1 MAMMAP
7 TILRMREIVLFLN
20 RLGNQPLT
28 NAPTM
33 MVMMAFNIAWMFLRC
48 IDIANI
54 EVILHF
60 NKKFPASRMLASYF
74 FSLVLTG
81 IRTQMKRGIILHSA
95 VRRP

>member
-20 RLGNQPLT
+20 RLGSQPLT

-33 MVMMAFNIAWMFLRC
+33 MVMMAFSIAWMFLRC

-60 NKKFPASRMLASYF
+60 NKKFPASRSWLPI
-74 FSLVLTG
+74 SLV
-81 IRTQMKRGIILHSA
+81 SY
-95 VRRP
+95 